1 MTTQTLQKIGFQHV
15 GSFLRPESLKQA
27 RQSFAAGNITAEE
40 LEGVENAAITELVNK
55 EVEAGLDVV
64 TDGEFRRSYWHL
76 DNFWGFDGVE
86 RFNYG
91 EGYFFAHEETRDD
104 SARLTGKLALADEA
118 GVAAKITIPSPSQFY
133 GELSRGVNVERI
145 AEYYD
150 SNEELFEDIKRVYH
164 EEILALYNAGARTV
178 QLDDCTWGLL
188 VDPKF
193 KDVYAATGFDINDLK
208 RLYLDLNNGAIADLP
223 DDLTINTHVCR
234 GNYHSDWATSGG
246 YDDVADE
253 LFGQENV
260 TNYFSNM
267 ILNARVA
274 LHRCKSIWRQAVA
287 PATHTAT
294 GWAADQAAGSLVMT
308 SGQPI
313 SAVLAALMAV
323 LVGNWL
329 TGKTPLDMMLVPFG
343 AVLAGTFFGL
353 ATASVTTPFLNW
365 VSESLASTMKINPFL
380 SLSKT
385 KALALLSSDALSSVA
400 YGTESITTALL
411 AAGAVALWL
420 QVPIALLVLVL
431 LAAIVMSYR
440 QIIHAYPSGG
450 GAYAVASE
458 NWGSKAV

>member
-15 GSFLRPESLKQA
+15 GSFLRPEALKEA

-104 SARLTGKLALADEA
+104 SARLTGKLGFNADTHPFIQHFKFVKALADEA

-145 AEYYD
+145 AEHYD

-260 TNYFSNM
+260 TNYFLEYDSERAGGFAPLAKVSGDKQVVLGL
-267 ILNARVA
+267 ITTKSGELEDKETIIARI
-274 LHRCKSIWRQAVA
+274 HE
-287 PATHTAT
+287 AT
-294 GWAADQAAGSLVMT
+294 QYL
-308 SGQPI
+308 
-313 SAVLAALMAV
+313 
-323 LVGNWL
+323 
-329 TGKTPLDMMLVPFG
+329 PLDRLWLSTQCGF
-343 AVLAGTFFGL
+343 
-353 ATASVTTPFLNW
+353 
-365 VSESLASTMKINPFL
+365 ASTEEGNILTDTQQWAK
-380 SLSKT
+380 
-385 KALALLSSDALSSVA
+385 
-400 YGTESITTALL
+400 
-411 AAGAVALWL
+411 L
-420 QVPIALLVLVL
+420 QLVKEILDEV
-431 LAAIVMSYR
+431 
-440 QIIHAYPSGG
+440 
-450 GAYAVASE
+450 
-458 NWGSKAV
+458 WG

>member
-104 SARLTGKLALADEA
+104 SARLTGKLGFNADTHPFIQHFKFVKALADEA

-260 TNYFSNM
+260 TNYFLEYDSERAGGFAPLAKVSGDKQVVLGL
-267 ILNARVA
+267 ITTKSGELEDKGTIIARI
-274 LHRCKSIWRQAVA
+274 HE
-287 PATHTAT
+287 ATKY
-294 GWAADQAAGSLVMT
+294 L
-308 SGQPI
+308 
-313 SAVLAALMAV
+313 
-323 LVGNWL
+323 
-329 TGKTPLDMMLVPFG
+329 PLDRLWLSTQCGF
-343 AVLAGTFFGL
+343 
-353 ATASVTTPFLNW
+353 
-365 VSESLASTMKINPFL
+365 ASTEEGNIL
-380 SLSKT
+380 T
-385 KALALLSSDALSSVA
+385 DAQQWA
-400 YGTESITTALL
+400 K
-411 AAGAVALWL
+411 L
-420 QVPIALLVLVL
+420 QLVKEILDEV
-431 LAAIVMSYR
+431 
-440 QIIHAYPSGG
+440 
-450 GAYAVASE
+450 
-458 NWGSKAV
+458 WG

>member
-15 GSFLRPESLKQA
+15 GSFLRPEALKEA

-104 SARLTGKLALADEA
+104 SARLTGKLGFNADTHPFIQHFKFVKALADEA

-145 AEYYD
+145 AEHYD

-260 TNYFSNM
+260 TNYFLEYDSERAGGFAPLAKVSGDKQVVLGL
-267 ILNARVA
+267 ITTKSGELEDKGTIIARI
-274 LHRCKSIWRQAVA
+274 HE
-287 PATHTAT
+287 ATKY
-294 GWAADQAAGSLVMT
+294 L
-308 SGQPI
+308 
-313 SAVLAALMAV
+313 
-323 LVGNWL
+323 
-329 TGKTPLDMMLVPFG
+329 PLDRLWLSTQCGF
-343 AVLAGTFFGL
+343 
-353 ATASVTTPFLNW
+353 
-365 VSESLASTMKINPFL
+365 ASTEEGNIL
-380 SLSKT
+380 T
-385 KALALLSSDALSSVA
+385 DAQQWA
-400 YGTESITTALL
+400 K
-411 AAGAVALWL
+411 L
-420 QVPIALLVLVL
+420 QLVKEILDEV
-431 LAAIVMSYR
+431 
-440 QIIHAYPSGG
+440 
-450 GAYAVASE
+450 
-458 NWGSKAV
+458 WG

>member
-15 GSFLRPESLKQA
+15 GSFLRPEALKQA

-40 LEGVENAAITELVNK
+40 LEGVENSAITELVNK

-76 DNFWGFDGVE
+76 DNFWGFEGVE

-104 SARLTGKLALADEA
+104 SARLTGKLGFNAETHPFIQHFKFVKALADEA

-145 AEYYD
+145 AKYYD
-150 SNEELFEDIKRVYH
+150 SDEALFDDIKRVYH
-164 EEILALYNAGARTV
+164 EEILALYDAGARTI

-208 RLYLDLNNGAIADLP
+208 KLYLDLNNGAIADLP

-246 YDDVADE
+246 YDDVADQ

-260 TNYFSNM
+260 TNYFLEYDSERAGGFEPLAKVSGDKQVVLGL
-267 ILNARVA
+267 ITTKTGELEDKATIIARI
-274 LHRCKSIWRQAVA
+274 HE
-287 PATHTAT
+287 ATKY
-294 GWAADQAAGSLVMT
+294 L
-308 SGQPI
+308 
-313 SAVLAALMAV
+313 
-323 LVGNWL
+323 
-329 TGKTPLDMMLVPFG
+329 PLDRLWLSTQCGF
-343 AVLAGTFFGL
+343 
-353 ATASVTTPFLNW
+353 
-365 VSESLASTMKINPFL
+365 ASTEEGNIL
-380 SLSKT
+380 T
-385 KALALLSSDALSSVA
+385 DAQQWAKL
-400 YGTESITTALL
+400 E
-411 AAGAVALWL
+411 
-420 QVPIALLVLVL
+420 LVKEILDEV
-431 LAAIVMSYR
+431 
-440 QIIHAYPSGG
+440 
-450 GAYAVASE
+450 
-458 NWGSKAV
+458 WG

>member
-104 SARLTGKLALADEA
+104 SARLTGKLGFNADTHPFIQHFKFVKALADEA

-260 TNYFSNM
+260 TNYFLEYDSERAGGFAPLAKVSGDKQVVLGL
-267 ILNARVA
+267 ITTKSGELEDKGTIIARI
-274 LHRCKSIWRQAVA
+274 HE
-287 PATHTAT
+287 ATKY
-294 GWAADQAAGSLVMT
+294 L
-308 SGQPI
+308 
-313 SAVLAALMAV
+313 
-323 LVGNWL
+323 
-329 TGKTPLDMMLVPFG
+329 PLDRLWLSTQCGF
-343 AVLAGTFFGL
+343 
-353 ATASVTTPFLNW
+353 
-365 VSESLASTMKINPFL
+365 ASTEEGNIL
-380 SLSKT
+380 T
-385 KALALLSSDALSSVA
+385 DAQQWAKLQLVK
-400 YGTESITTALL
+400 EILDE
-411 AAGAVALWL
+411 LW
-420 QVPIALLVLVL
+420 
-431 LAAIVMSYR
+431 
-440 QIIHAYPSGG
+440 G
-450 GAYAVASE
+450 
-458 NWGSKAV
+458 

>member
-15 GSFLRPESLKQA
+15 GSFLRPEALKEA

-40 LEGVENAAITELVNK
+40 LAGVENAAITELVNK

-104 SARLTGKLALADEA
+104 SARLTGKLGFNADTHPFIQHFKFVKALADEA

-208 RLYLDLNNGAIADLP
+208 RLYLDLNNDAIADLP

-260 TNYFSNM
+260 TNYFLEYDSERAGGFAPLAKVSGDKQVVLGL
-267 ILNARVA
+267 ITTKSGELEDKATIIARI
-274 LHRCKSIWRQAVA
+274 HE
-287 PATHTAT
+287 AT
-294 GWAADQAAGSLVMT
+294 QYL
-308 SGQPI
+308 
-313 SAVLAALMAV
+313 
-323 LVGNWL
+323 
-329 TGKTPLDMMLVPFG
+329 PLDRLWLSTQCGF
-343 AVLAGTFFGL
+343 
-353 ATASVTTPFLNW
+353 
-365 VSESLASTMKINPFL
+365 ASTEEGNIL
-380 SLSKT
+380 T
-385 KALALLSSDALSSVA
+385 DAQQWA
-400 YGTESITTALL
+400 K
-411 AAGAVALWL
+411 L
-420 QVPIALLVLVL
+420 QLVKEILDEV
-431 LAAIVMSYR
+431 
-440 QIIHAYPSGG
+440 
-450 GAYAVASE
+450 
-458 NWGSKAV
+458 WG

>member
-104 SARLTGKLALADEA
+104 SARLTGKLGFNADTHPFIQHFKFVKALADEA

-208 RLYLDLNNGAIADLP
+208 RSYLDLNNGAIADLP

-260 TNYFSNM
+260 TNYFLEYDSERAGGFAPLAKVSGDKQVVLGL
-267 ILNARVA
+267 ITTKSGELEDKATIIARI
-274 LHRCKSIWRQAVA
+274 HE
-287 PATHTAT
+287 AT
-294 GWAADQAAGSLVMT
+294 QYL
-308 SGQPI
+308 
-313 SAVLAALMAV
+313 
-323 LVGNWL
+323 
-329 TGKTPLDMMLVPFG
+329 PLDRLWLSTQCGF
-343 AVLAGTFFGL
+343 
-353 ATASVTTPFLNW
+353 
-365 VSESLASTMKINPFL
+365 ASTEEGNIL
-380 SLSKT
+380 T
-385 KALALLSSDALSSVA
+385 DAQQWA
-400 YGTESITTALL
+400 K
-411 AAGAVALWL
+411 L
-420 QVPIALLVLVL
+420 QLVKEILDEV
-431 LAAIVMSYR
+431 
-440 QIIHAYPSGG
+440 
-450 GAYAVASE
+450 
-458 NWGSKAV
+458 WG

>member
-15 GSFLRPESLKQA
+15 GSFLRPEALKQA

-55 EVEAGLDVV
+55 EVEAGIDVV

-104 SARLTGKLALADEA
+104 SARLTGKLGFNADTHPFIQHFKFVKALADEA

-260 TNYFSNM
+260 TNYFLEYDSERAGGFAPLAKVSGDKQVVLGL
-267 ILNARVA
+267 ITTKSGELEDKETIIARI
-274 LHRCKSIWRQAVA
+274 HE
-287 PATHTAT
+287 AT
-294 GWAADQAAGSLVMT
+294 QYL
-308 SGQPI
+308 
-313 SAVLAALMAV
+313 
-323 LVGNWL
+323 
-329 TGKTPLDMMLVPFG
+329 PLDRLWLSTQCGF
-343 AVLAGTFFGL
+343 
-353 ATASVTTPFLNW
+353 
-365 VSESLASTMKINPFL
+365 ASTEEGNILTDTQQWAK
-380 SLSKT
+380 
-385 KALALLSSDALSSVA
+385 
-400 YGTESITTALL
+400 
-411 AAGAVALWL
+411 L
-420 QVPIALLVLVL
+420 QLVKEILDEV
-431 LAAIVMSYR
+431 
-440 QIIHAYPSGG
+440 
-450 GAYAVASE
+450 
-458 NWGSKAV
+458 WG

>member
-15 GSFLRPESLKQA
+15 GSFLRPEALKEA

-55 EVEAGLDVV
+55 EVEAGLDVF

-104 SARLTGKLALADEA
+104 SARLTGKLGFNADTHPFIQHFKFVKALADEA

-145 AEYYD
+145 AEHYD

-208 RLYLDLNNGAIADLP
+208 KLYLDLNNGAIADLP

-260 TNYFSNM
+260 TNYFLEYDSERAGGFAPLAKVSGDKQVVLGL
-267 ILNARVA
+267 ITTKSGELEDKGTIIARI
-274 LHRCKSIWRQAVA
+274 HE
-287 PATHTAT
+287 ATKY
-294 GWAADQAAGSLVMT
+294 L
-308 SGQPI
+308 
-313 SAVLAALMAV
+313 
-323 LVGNWL
+323 
-329 TGKTPLDMMLVPFG
+329 PLDRLWLSTQCGF
-343 AVLAGTFFGL
+343 
-353 ATASVTTPFLNW
+353 
-365 VSESLASTMKINPFL
+365 ASTEEGNIL
-380 SLSKT
+380 T
-385 KALALLSSDALSSVA
+385 DAQQWA
-400 YGTESITTALL
+400 K
-411 AAGAVALWL
+411 L
-420 QVPIALLVLVL
+420 QLVKEILDEV
-431 LAAIVMSYR
+431 
-440 QIIHAYPSGG
+440 
-450 GAYAVASE
+450 
-458 NWGSKAV
+458 WG

>member
-15 GSFLRPESLKQA
+15 GSFLRPEALKEA

-104 SARLTGKLALADEA
+104 SARLTGKLGFNADTHPFIQHFKFVKALADEA

-145 AEYYD
+145 AEHYD

-208 RLYLDLNNGAIADLP
+208 KLYLDLNNGAIADLP

-260 TNYFSNM
+260 TNYFLEYDSERAGGFAPLAKVSGDKQVVLGL
-267 ILNARVA
+267 ITTKSGELEDKATIIARI
-274 LHRCKSIWRQAVA
+274 HE
-287 PATHTAT
+287 AT
-294 GWAADQAAGSLVMT
+294 QYL
-308 SGQPI
+308 
-313 SAVLAALMAV
+313 
-323 LVGNWL
+323 
-329 TGKTPLDMMLVPFG
+329 PLDRLWLSTQCGF
-343 AVLAGTFFGL
+343 
-353 ATASVTTPFLNW
+353 
-365 VSESLASTMKINPFL
+365 ASTEEGNIL
-380 SLSKT
+380 T
-385 KALALLSSDALSSVA
+385 DAQQWA
-400 YGTESITTALL
+400 K
-411 AAGAVALWL
+411 L
-420 QVPIALLVLVL
+420 QLVKEILDEV
-431 LAAIVMSYR
+431 
-440 QIIHAYPSGG
+440 
-450 GAYAVASE
+450 
-458 NWGSKAV
+458 WG

>member
-15 GSFLRPESLKQA
+15 GSFLRPEALKQA

-40 LEGVENAAITELVNK
+40 LAGVENAAITELVNK

-104 SARLTGKLALADEA
+104 SARLTGKLGFNADTHPFIQHFKFVKALADEA

-145 AEYYD
+145 AEHYD

-208 RLYLDLNNGAIADLP
+208 KLYLDLNNGAIADLP

-260 TNYFSNM
+260 TNYFLEYDSERAGGFAPLVKVSGDKQVVLGL
-267 ILNARVA
+267 ITTKSGELEDKSTIIARI
-274 LHRCKSIWRQAVA
+274 HE
-287 PATHTAT
+287 AT
-294 GWAADQAAGSLVMT
+294 QYL
-308 SGQPI
+308 
-313 SAVLAALMAV
+313 
-323 LVGNWL
+323 
-329 TGKTPLDMMLVPFG
+329 PLDRLWLSTQCGF
-343 AVLAGTFFGL
+343 
-353 ATASVTTPFLNW
+353 
-365 VSESLASTMKINPFL
+365 ASTEEGNILTDTQQWAK
-380 SLSKT
+380 
-385 KALALLSSDALSSVA
+385 
-400 YGTESITTALL
+400 
-411 AAGAVALWL
+411 L
-420 QVPIALLVLVL
+420 QLVKEILDEV
-431 LAAIVMSYR
+431 
-440 QIIHAYPSGG
+440 
-450 GAYAVASE
+450 
-458 NWGSKAV
+458 WG

>member
-104 SARLTGKLALADEA
+104 SARLTGKLGFNADTHPFIQHFKFVKALADEA

-145 AEYYD
+145 AEHYD

-260 TNYFSNM
+260 TNYFLEYDSERAGGFAPLAKVSGDKQ
-267 ILNARVA
+267 IVLGLITTKSGELEDKATIIARI
-274 LHRCKSIWRQAVA
+274 HE
-287 PATHTAT
+287 AT
-294 GWAADQAAGSLVMT
+294 QYL
-308 SGQPI
+308 
-313 SAVLAALMAV
+313 
-323 LVGNWL
+323 
-329 TGKTPLDMMLVPFG
+329 PLDRLWLSTQCGF
-343 AVLAGTFFGL
+343 
-353 ATASVTTPFLNW
+353 
-365 VSESLASTMKINPFL
+365 ASTEEGNIL
-380 SLSKT
+380 T
-385 KALALLSSDALSSVA
+385 DAQQWA
-400 YGTESITTALL
+400 K
-411 AAGAVALWL
+411 L
-420 QVPIALLVLVL
+420 QLVKEILDEV
-431 LAAIVMSYR
+431 
-440 QIIHAYPSGG
+440 
-450 GAYAVASE
+450 
-458 NWGSKAV
+458 WG

>member
-40 LEGVENAAITELVNK
+40 LEGVENAAIAELVNK

-104 SARLTGKLALADEA
+104 SARLTGKLGFNADTHPFIQHFKFVKALADEA

-208 RLYLDLNNGAIADLP
+208 RLYLDLNNDAIADLP

-260 TNYFSNM
+260 TNYFLEYDSERAGGFAPLAKVSGDKQVVLGL
-267 ILNARVA
+267 ITTKSGELEDKATIIARI
-274 LHRCKSIWRQAVA
+274 HE
-287 PATHTAT
+287 AT
-294 GWAADQAAGSLVMT
+294 QYL
-308 SGQPI
+308 
-313 SAVLAALMAV
+313 
-323 LVGNWL
+323 
-329 TGKTPLDMMLVPFG
+329 PLDRLWLSTQCGF
-343 AVLAGTFFGL
+343 
-353 ATASVTTPFLNW
+353 
-365 VSESLASTMKINPFL
+365 ASTEEGNIL
-380 SLSKT
+380 T
-385 KALALLSSDALSSVA
+385 DAQQWA
-400 YGTESITTALL
+400 K
-411 AAGAVALWL
+411 L
-420 QVPIALLVLVL
+420 QLVKEILDEV
-431 LAAIVMSYR
+431 
-440 QIIHAYPSGG
+440 
-450 GAYAVASE
+450 
-458 NWGSKAV
+458 WG

>member
-15 GSFLRPESLKQA
+15 GSFLRPEALKQA

-40 LEGVENAAITELVNK
+40 LAGVENAAITELVNK

-104 SARLTGKLALADEA
+104 SARLTGKLGFNADTHPFIQHFKFVKALADEA

-208 RLYLDLNNGAIADLP
+208 KLYLDLNNGAIADLP

-234 GNYHSDWATSGG
+234 GNYHSDWATNGG

-260 TNYFSNM
+260 TNYFLEYDSERAGGFAPLVKVSGDKQVVLGL
-267 ILNARVA
+267 ITTKSGELEDKSTIIARI
-274 LHRCKSIWRQAVA
+274 HE
-287 PATHTAT
+287 AT
-294 GWAADQAAGSLVMT
+294 QYL
-308 SGQPI
+308 
-313 SAVLAALMAV
+313 
-323 LVGNWL
+323 
-329 TGKTPLDMMLVPFG
+329 PLDRLWLSTQCGF
-343 AVLAGTFFGL
+343 
-353 ATASVTTPFLNW
+353 
-365 VSESLASTMKINPFL
+365 ASTEEGNILTDTQQWAK
-380 SLSKT
+380 
-385 KALALLSSDALSSVA
+385 
-400 YGTESITTALL
+400 
-411 AAGAVALWL
+411 L
-420 QVPIALLVLVL
+420 QLVKEILDEV
-431 LAAIVMSYR
+431 
-440 QIIHAYPSGG
+440 
-450 GAYAVASE
+450 
-458 NWGSKAV
+458 WG

>member
-15 GSFLRPESLKQA
+15 GSFLRPEALKQA

-104 SARLTGKLALADEA
+104 SARLTGKLGFNADTHPFIQHFKFVKALADEA

-145 AEYYD
+145 AEHYD

-260 TNYFSNM
+260 TNYFLEYDSERAGGFAPLAKVSGDKQVVLGL
-267 ILNARVA
+267 ITTKSGELEDKGTIIARI
-274 LHRCKSIWRQAVA
+274 HE
-287 PATHTAT
+287 ATKY
-294 GWAADQAAGSLVMT
+294 L
-308 SGQPI
+308 
-313 SAVLAALMAV
+313 
-323 LVGNWL
+323 
-329 TGKTPLDMMLVPFG
+329 PLDRLWLSTQCGF
-343 AVLAGTFFGL
+343 
-353 ATASVTTPFLNW
+353 
-365 VSESLASTMKINPFL
+365 ASTEEGNIL
-380 SLSKT
+380 T
-385 KALALLSSDALSSVA
+385 DAQQWA
-400 YGTESITTALL
+400 K
-411 AAGAVALWL
+411 L
-420 QVPIALLVLVL
+420 QLVKEILDEV
-431 LAAIVMSYR
+431 
-440 QIIHAYPSGG
+440 
-450 GAYAVASE
+450 
-458 NWGSKAV
+458 WG

>member
-104 SARLTGKLALADEA
+104 SARLTGKLGFNADTHPFIQHFKFVKALADEA

-260 TNYFSNM
+260 TNYFLEYDSERAGGFAPLAKVSGDKQVVLGL
-267 ILNARVA
+267 ITTKSGELEDKATIIARI
-274 LHRCKSIWRQAVA
+274 HE
-287 PATHTAT
+287 AT
-294 GWAADQAAGSLVMT
+294 QYL
-308 SGQPI
+308 
-313 SAVLAALMAV
+313 
-323 LVGNWL
+323 
-329 TGKTPLDMMLVPFG
+329 PLDRLWLSTQCGF
-343 AVLAGTFFGL
+343 
-353 ATASVTTPFLNW
+353 
-365 VSESLASTMKINPFL
+365 ASTEEGNIL
-380 SLSKT
+380 
-385 KALALLSSDALSSVA
+385 
-400 YGTESITTALL
+400 TEAQQW
-411 AAGAVALWL
+411 AKL
-420 QVPIALLVLVL
+420 QLVKEILDEV
-431 LAAIVMSYR
+431 
-440 QIIHAYPSGG
+440 
-450 GAYAVASE
+450 
-458 NWGSKAV
+458 WG

>member
-15 GSFLRPESLKQA
+15 GSFLRPEALKEA

-104 SARLTGKLALADEA
+104 SARLTGKLGFNADTHPFIQHFKFVKALADEA

-145 AEYYD
+145 AEHYD

-260 TNYFSNM
+260 TNYFLEYDSERAGGFAPLAKVSGDKQVVLGL
-267 ILNARVA
+267 ITTKSGELEDKETIIARI
-274 LHRCKSIWRQAVA
+274 HE
-287 PATHTAT
+287 ATQYLQL
-294 GWAADQAAGSLVMT
+294 DRL
-308 SGQPI
+308 
-313 SAVLAALMAV
+313 
-323 LVGNWL
+323 WL
-329 TGKTPLDMMLVPFG
+329 STQCGF
-343 AVLAGTFFGL
+343 
-353 ATASVTTPFLNW
+353 
-365 VSESLASTMKINPFL
+365 ASTEEGNILTDTQQWAKLQLVKEIL
-380 SLSKT
+380 
-385 KALALLSSDALSSVA
+385 D
-400 YGTESITTALL
+400 E
-411 AAGAVALWL
+411 LW
-420 QVPIALLVLVL
+420 
-431 LAAIVMSYR
+431 
-440 QIIHAYPSGG
+440 G
-450 GAYAVASE
+450 
-458 NWGSKAV
+458 

>member
-15 GSFLRPESLKQA
+15 GSFLRPEALKEA

-104 SARLTGKLALADEA
+104 SARLTGKLGFNADTHPFIQHFKFVKALADEA

-133 GELSRGVNVERI
+133 GELSRGVHVERI
-145 AEYYD
+145 AEHYD

-260 TNYFSNM
+260 TNYFLEYDSERAGGFAPLAKVSGDKQVVLGL
-267 ILNARVA
+267 ITTKSGELEDKGTIIARI
-274 LHRCKSIWRQAVA
+274 HE
-287 PATHTAT
+287 ATKY
-294 GWAADQAAGSLVMT
+294 L
-308 SGQPI
+308 
-313 SAVLAALMAV
+313 
-323 LVGNWL
+323 
-329 TGKTPLDMMLVPFG
+329 PLDRLWLSTQCGF
-343 AVLAGTFFGL
+343 
-353 ATASVTTPFLNW
+353 
-365 VSESLASTMKINPFL
+365 ASTEEGNIL
-380 SLSKT
+380 T
-385 KALALLSSDALSSVA
+385 DAQQWAKLQLVK
-400 YGTESITTALL
+400 EILDE
-411 AAGAVALWL
+411 LW
-420 QVPIALLVLVL
+420 
-431 LAAIVMSYR
+431 
-440 QIIHAYPSGG
+440 G
-450 GAYAVASE
+450 
-458 NWGSKAV
+458 

>member
-104 SARLTGKLALADEA
+104 SARLTGKLGFNADTHPFIQHFKFVKALADEA

-260 TNYFSNM
+260 TNYFLEYDSERAGGFAPLAKVSGDKQVVLGL
-267 ILNARVA
+267 ITTKSGELEDKATIIARI
-274 LHRCKSIWRQAVA
+274 HE
-287 PATHTAT
+287 AT
-294 GWAADQAAGSLVMT
+294 QYL
-308 SGQPI
+308 
-313 SAVLAALMAV
+313 
-323 LVGNWL
+323 
-329 TGKTPLDMMLVPFG
+329 PLDRLWLSTQCGF
-343 AVLAGTFFGL
+343 
-353 ATASVTTPFLNW
+353 
-365 VSESLASTMKINPFL
+365 ASTEEGNIL
-380 SLSKT
+380 T
-385 KALALLSSDALSSVA
+385 DAQQWA
-400 YGTESITTALL
+400 K
-411 AAGAVALWL
+411 L
-420 QVPIALLVLVL
+420 QLVKEILDEV
-431 LAAIVMSYR
+431 
-440 QIIHAYPSGG
+440 
-450 GAYAVASE
+450 
-458 NWGSKAV
+458 WG

>member
-104 SARLTGKLALADEA
+104 SARLTGKLGFNADTHPFIQHFKFVKALADEA

-145 AEYYD
+145 AEHYD

-260 TNYFSNM
+260 TNYFLEYDSERAGGFAPLAKVSGDKQVVLGL
-267 ILNARVA
+267 ITTKSGELEDKGTIIARI
-274 LHRCKSIWRQAVA
+274 HE
-287 PATHTAT
+287 ATKY
-294 GWAADQAAGSLVMT
+294 L
-308 SGQPI
+308 
-313 SAVLAALMAV
+313 
-323 LVGNWL
+323 
-329 TGKTPLDMMLVPFG
+329 PLDRLWLSTQCGF
-343 AVLAGTFFGL
+343 
-353 ATASVTTPFLNW
+353 
-365 VSESLASTMKINPFL
+365 ASTEEGNIL
-380 SLSKT
+380 T
-385 KALALLSSDALSSVA
+385 DAQQWA
-400 YGTESITTALL
+400 K
-411 AAGAVALWL
+411 L
-420 QVPIALLVLVL
+420 QLVKEILDEV
-431 LAAIVMSYR
+431 
-440 QIIHAYPSGG
+440 
-450 GAYAVASE
+450 
-458 NWGSKAV
+458 WG

>member
-104 SARLTGKLALADEA
+104 SARLTGKLGFNADTHPFIQHFKFVKALADEA

-260 TNYFSNM
+260 TNYFLEYDSERAGGFAPLAKVSGDKQVVLGL
-267 ILNARVA
+267 ITTKSGELEDKETIIARI
-274 LHRCKSIWRQAVA
+274 HE
-287 PATHTAT
+287 AT
-294 GWAADQAAGSLVMT
+294 QYL
-308 SGQPI
+308 
-313 SAVLAALMAV
+313 
-323 LVGNWL
+323 
-329 TGKTPLDMMLVPFG
+329 PLDRLWLSTQCGF
-343 AVLAGTFFGL
+343 
-353 ATASVTTPFLNW
+353 
-365 VSESLASTMKINPFL
+365 ASTEEGNIL
-380 SLSKT
+380 T
-385 KALALLSSDALSSVA
+385 DAQQWA
-400 YGTESITTALL
+400 K
-411 AAGAVALWL
+411 L
-420 QVPIALLVLVL
+420 QLVKEILDEV
-431 LAAIVMSYR
+431 
-440 QIIHAYPSGG
+440 
-450 GAYAVASE
+450 
-458 NWGSKAV
+458 WG

>member
-104 SARLTGKLALADEA
+104 SARLTGKLGFNADTHPFIQHFKFVKALADEA

-193 KDVYAATGFDINDLK
+193 KDVYAATGFDINVLK

-260 TNYFSNM
+260 TNYFLEYDSERAGGFAPLAKVSGDKQVVLGL
-267 ILNARVA
+267 ITTKSGELEDKATIIARI
-274 LHRCKSIWRQAVA
+274 HE
-287 PATHTAT
+287 AT
-294 GWAADQAAGSLVMT
+294 QYL
-308 SGQPI
+308 
-313 SAVLAALMAV
+313 
-323 LVGNWL
+323 
-329 TGKTPLDMMLVPFG
+329 PLDRLWLSTQCGF
-343 AVLAGTFFGL
+343 
-353 ATASVTTPFLNW
+353 
-365 VSESLASTMKINPFL
+365 ASTEEGNIL
-380 SLSKT
+380 T
-385 KALALLSSDALSSVA
+385 DAQQWA
-400 YGTESITTALL
+400 K
-411 AAGAVALWL
+411 L
-420 QVPIALLVLVL
+420 QLVKEILDEV
-431 LAAIVMSYR
+431 
-440 QIIHAYPSGG
+440 
-450 GAYAVASE
+450 
-458 NWGSKAV
+458 WG

>member
-104 SARLTGKLALADEA
+104 SARLTGKLGFNADTHPFIQHFKFVKALADEA

-145 AEYYD
+145 AEHYD

-260 TNYFSNM
+260 TNYFLEYDSERAGGFAPLAKVSGDKQVVLGL
-267 ILNARVA
+267 ITTKSGELEDKETIIARI
-274 LHRCKSIWRQAVA
+274 HE
-287 PATHTAT
+287 AT
-294 GWAADQAAGSLVMT
+294 QYL
-308 SGQPI
+308 
-313 SAVLAALMAV
+313 
-323 LVGNWL
+323 
-329 TGKTPLDMMLVPFG
+329 PLDRLWLSTQCGF
-343 AVLAGTFFGL
+343 
-353 ATASVTTPFLNW
+353 
-365 VSESLASTMKINPFL
+365 ASTEEGNIL
-380 SLSKT
+380 T
-385 KALALLSSDALSSVA
+385 DAQQWA
-400 YGTESITTALL
+400 K
-411 AAGAVALWL
+411 L
-420 QVPIALLVLVL
+420 QLVKEILDEV
-431 LAAIVMSYR
+431 
-440 QIIHAYPSGG
+440 
-450 GAYAVASE
+450 
-458 NWGSKAV
+458 WG

>member
-15 GSFLRPESLKQA
+15 GSFLRPEALKEA

-104 SARLTGKLALADEA
+104 SARLTGKLGFNADTHPFIQHFKFVKALADEA

-133 GELSRGVNVERI
+133 GELSRGVHVERI
-145 AEYYD
+145 AEHYD

-260 TNYFSNM
+260 TNYFLEYDSERAGGFAPLAKVSGDKQVVLGL
-267 ILNARVA
+267 ITTKSGELEDKGTIIARI
-274 LHRCKSIWRQAVA
+274 HE
-287 PATHTAT
+287 ATKY
-294 GWAADQAAGSLVMT
+294 L
-308 SGQPI
+308 
-313 SAVLAALMAV
+313 
-323 LVGNWL
+323 
-329 TGKTPLDMMLVPFG
+329 PLDRLWLSTQCGF
-343 AVLAGTFFGL
+343 
-353 ATASVTTPFLNW
+353 
-365 VSESLASTMKINPFL
+365 ASTEEGNIL
-380 SLSKT
+380 T
-385 KALALLSSDALSSVA
+385 DAQQWA
-400 YGTESITTALL
+400 K
-411 AAGAVALWL
+411 L
-420 QVPIALLVLVL
+420 QLVKEILDEV
-431 LAAIVMSYR
+431 
-440 QIIHAYPSGG
+440 
-450 GAYAVASE
+450 
-458 NWGSKAV
+458 WG

>member
-15 GSFLRPESLKQA
+15 GSFLRPEALKEA

-104 SARLTGKLALADEA
+104 SARLTGKLGFNADTHPFIQHFKFVKALADEA

-145 AEYYD
+145 AEHYD

-260 TNYFSNM
+260 TNYFLEYDSERAGGFAPLAKVSGDKQVVLGL
-267 ILNARVA
+267 ITTKSGELEDKGTIIARI
-274 LHRCKSIWRQAVA
+274 HE
-287 PATHTAT
+287 ATKY
-294 GWAADQAAGSLVMT
+294 L
-308 SGQPI
+308 
-313 SAVLAALMAV
+313 
-323 LVGNWL
+323 
-329 TGKTPLDMMLVPFG
+329 PLDRLWLSTQCGF
-343 AVLAGTFFGL
+343 
-353 ATASVTTPFLNW
+353 
-365 VSESLASTMKINPFL
+365 ASTEEGNIL
-380 SLSKT
+380 T
-385 KALALLSSDALSSVA
+385 DAQQWAKLQLVK
-400 YGTESITTALL
+400 EILDE
-411 AAGAVALWL
+411 LW
-420 QVPIALLVLVL
+420 
-431 LAAIVMSYR
+431 
-440 QIIHAYPSGG
+440 G
-450 GAYAVASE
+450 
-458 NWGSKAV
+458 

>member
-15 GSFLRPESLKQA
+15 GSFLRPEALKQA

-104 SARLTGKLALADEA
+104 SARLTGKLGFNADTHPFIQHFKFVKALADEA

-260 TNYFSNM
+260 TNYFLEYDSERAGGFAPLAKVSGDKQVVLGL
-267 ILNARVA
+267 ITTKSGELEDKATIIARI
-274 LHRCKSIWRQAVA
+274 HE
-287 PATHTAT
+287 AT
-294 GWAADQAAGSLVMT
+294 QYL
-308 SGQPI
+308 
-313 SAVLAALMAV
+313 
-323 LVGNWL
+323 
-329 TGKTPLDMMLVPFG
+329 PLDRLWLSTQCGF
-343 AVLAGTFFGL
+343 
-353 ATASVTTPFLNW
+353 
-365 VSESLASTMKINPFL
+365 ASTEEGNIL
-380 SLSKT
+380 T
-385 KALALLSSDALSSVA
+385 DAQQWA
-400 YGTESITTALL
+400 K
-411 AAGAVALWL
+411 L
-420 QVPIALLVLVL
+420 QLVKEILDEV
-431 LAAIVMSYR
+431 
-440 QIIHAYPSGG
+440 
-450 GAYAVASE
+450 
-458 NWGSKAV
+458 WG